1 MLIFRERGRARSRH
15 GSLYRQRLGSGA
27 PVIDIWGL
35 RRGITSIARGNVLI
49 PVRVE
54 ASTLRR
60 VGSGLAG
67 GSNFLRAASR
77 EARARGPTQGCGFP
91 RHAHVVHL
99 IVINVLIFF
108 VERSMSW
115 VAPGSARAYPATGA
129 TWHLS
134 HKYLNLSLSWGLRWG
149 VGFGLAPFFGPA
161 HSFRDG
167 CGQVTAA

>member
-134 HKYLNLSLSWGLRWG
+134 HISESVTFMGPPVGRRLRPG
-149 VGFGLAPFFGPA
+149 ALFRPRPFF
-161 HSFRDG
+161 S
-167 CGQVTAA
+167 